1 MASISS
7 LGAGSGLQLSEL
19 LDNLSSAE
27 QKKLV
32 PLTQQQTSYKGKLTA
47 FGVLQ
52 SALAK
57 VETAAAALKKANT
70 INGTSVSSSNT
81 AFSATTDSAASAG
94 SYSITVEQL
103 AQSQSLL
110 SAKMPN
116 ATDKLGNDNESR
128 TLTITQPG
136 QKKPMEVVL
145 TKDQTSLTDIRDAIN
160 KKEGNVTASIMKGD
174 DNSYYLSL
182 TSKTTGTESEMT
194 VSVTGDDD
202 LSKVLSYTPEP
213 AGGSGS
219 GSGAMTQTVKAAD
232 AKLTVNGISITRQ
245 SNVITDAPEGVTLTL
260 KSKTKAGEPE
270 TLNVVHD
277 SKPTKDA
284 IQAFVDAYNSLQTTF
299 TSLTKYTA
307 VEAGADQSTSN
318 GALVG
323 DGTLRNIQTQ
333 LKSQLA
339 SSQAGDIKTLASLGI
354 TQEISGKLKVD
365 SDKLDKALKDK
376 PNAVTQFFA
385 GDGENT
391 GFATQ
396 MDKLLN
402 DALDTSK
409 GTLKNATDGI
419 NKSLKNLDKQV
430 VSTTANINATIER
443 YKIQFAQLDK
453 LVTSFNSTASMLT
466 AQFK

>member
-1 MASISS
+1 
-7 LGAGSGLQLSEL
+7 
-19 LDNLSSAE
+19 
-27 QKKLV
+27 
-32 PLTQQQTSYKGKLTA
+32 
-47 FGVLQ
+47 
-52 SALAK
+52 
-57 VETAAAALKKANT
+57 
-70 INGTSVSSSNT
+70 
-81 AFSATTDSAASAG
+81 
-94 SYSITVEQL
+94 
-103 AQSQSLL
+103 
-110 SAKMPN
+110 
-116 ATDKLGNDNESR
+116 
-128 TLTITQPG
+128 
-136 QKKPMEVVL
+136 
-145 TKDQTSLTDIRDAIN
+145 
-160 KKEGNVTASIMKGD
+160 MKGD